1 MTHQSRPAG
10 FQPVRRDRL
19 LQEAG
24 HDSYKNKGKL
34 SEPTLCTEC
43 GAVFHGGR
51 WQWLPKPQKAHETC
65 CPACHRIR
73 DGFPAGYVTITGDFI
88 ASHEQD
94 ILQLI
99 RNHEKREKAEH
110 AMQRIMAVE
119 KTKVSTVVTTTD
131 IHLARGIGDALH
143 HAYKGELEYH
153 YNPEQNLLRVNWS
166 R

>member
-1 MTHQSRPAG
+1 MNHQSRPAG
-10 FQPVRRDRL
+10 FQPIRRDRL
-19 LQEAG
+19 LQEAV

-34 SEPTLCTEC
+34 SEPTLCTGC

-51 WQWLPKPQKAHETC
+51 WQWLPKPPKAHETS

-88 ASHEQD
+88 GLHEQD

-99 RNHEKREKAEH
+99 HHHEQREKAEH
-110 AMQRIMAVE
+110 PLQRIMAVE

-143 HAYKGELEYH
+143 HAYHGELEYH